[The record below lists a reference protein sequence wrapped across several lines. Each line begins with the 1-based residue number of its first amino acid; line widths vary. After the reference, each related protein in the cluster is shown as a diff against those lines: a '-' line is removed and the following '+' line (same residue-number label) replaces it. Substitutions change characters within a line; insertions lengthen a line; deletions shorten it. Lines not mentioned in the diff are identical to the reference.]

1 MHKKK
6 LQLTILAV
14 FAAISTLFVSACA
27 MRSPAD
33 QVNESL
39 QTSHYTVKTVQYGKM
54 PRQSMDVYR
63 PNIDQ
68 GKPAVVF
75 IYGGA
80 WRSGS
85 KKDYKF
91 LGHALTQLGHA
102 VIIPD
107 YQLYP
112 VVSFPVFIEDVAK
125 AIHQVELRADNLL
138 GRNLEE
144 VVLMGHSAGGHTAAM
159 LYTDKGYFNRNRV
172 RADVVGMIG
181 LAGPYDLTLEYT
193 EIVGVF
199 DGAGKRS
206 QPIDYIK
213 PGLAPALLLS
223 GANDKRVLPYH
234 SKTFSEELAINGVDV
249 RTRYYPNT
257 DHIMVMGSIAQ
268 PLRHVNNSYK
278 DIAAFLKMVSERDE
292 AVPVTD
298 DLLEQ
303 TNSNDLRQ
311 VL

>member
-1 MHKKK
+1 MHKKN

-14 FAAISTLFVSACA
+14 LTAISSLFISSCA

-39 QTSHYTVKTVQYGKM
+39 QTNHYTVQTVQYGKK

-75 IYGGA
+75 VYGGA
-80 WRSGS
+80 WRSGN

-112 VVSFPVFIEDVAK
+112 EVSFPVFIEDVAK
-125 AIHQVELRADNLL
+125 AVHQVELRANNLL

-144 VVLMGHSAGGHTAAM
+144 IVLMGHSAGGHTAAM
-159 LYTDKGYFNRNRV
+159 LYTDKSYFNRYRV

-234 SKTFSEELAINGVDV
+234 SKTFSEELAVNGIDV

-257 DHIMVMGSIAQ
+257 NHIMIMGAIAQ
-268 PLRHVNNSYK
+268 PLRHINNSYK
-278 DIAAFLKMVSERDE
+278 DIAAFLKMISERDE
-292 AVPVTD
+292 VVPY
-298 DLLEQ
+298 Q
-303 TNSNDLRQ
+303 PK
-311 VL
+311 

>member
-39 QTSHYTVKTVQYGKM
+39 QTSHYTVQTVQYGKK

-144 VVLMGHSAGGHTAAM
+144 IVLMGHSAGGHTAAM

-257 DHIMVMGSIAQ
+257 DHIMIMGSIAQ
-268 PLRHVNNSYK
+268 PLRHVNDSYK

-298 DLLEQ
+298 DF
-303 TNSNDLRQ
+303 
-311 VL
+311 

>member
-1 MHKKK
+1 MHKKR
-6 LQLTILAV
+6 LQVTFLAV
-14 FAAISTLFVSACA
+14 FAAISTLFISAC
-27 MRSPAD
+27 SINPAE
-33 QVNESL
+33 QINGMLVNE
-39 QTSHYTVKTVQYGKM
+39 HFTVKTVKYGKL

-63 PNIDQ
+63 PKVDQ
-68 GKPAVVF
+68 GKPTVVF
-75 IYGGA
+75 VYGGA
-80 WRSGS
+80 WRSGT
-85 KKDYKF
+85 KQDFKF
-91 LGHALTQLGHA
+91 IGHALTQLGHA

-112 VVSFPVFIEDVAK
+112 AVKFPVFIEDVAK
-125 AIHQVELRADNLL
+125 AVKQVELRSDSLL
-138 GRNLEE
+138 GRNLDEI
-144 VVLMGHSAGGHTAAM
+144 VLMGHSAGGHTAAM
-159 LYTDKGYFNRNRV
+159 LYTDRGYFNRNRV
-172 RADVVGMIG
+172 KANVVGMIG

-193 EIVGVF
+193 EVVGVF

-257 DHIMVMGSIAQ
+257 NHIMVLGSIAQ

-278 DIAAFLKMVSERDE
+278 DIAAFLEMVSNAR
-292 AVPVTD
+292 
-298 DLLEQ
+298 
-303 TNSNDLRQ
+303 R
-311 VL
+311 

>member
-1 MHKKK
+1 MHKKNIR
-6 LQLTILAV
+6 LTLLAAV
-14 FAAISTLFVSACA
+14 VVISTLFITAC
-27 MRSPAD
+27 SINPAD
-33 QVNESL
+33 QINGMLVND
-39 QTSHYTVKTVQYGKM
+39 HFTVKTVKYGKKD
-54 PRQSMDVYR
+54 RQSMDVYR
-63 PNIDQ
+63 PKVDQ
-68 GKPAVVF
+68 GKPTVVF
-75 IYGGA
+75 VYGGA
-80 WRSGS
+80 WRSGT
-85 KKDYKF
+85 KKDF
-91 LGHALTQLGHA
+91 RFIGHALTQLGHA

-125 AIHQVELRADNLL
+125 AVKQVELRSSNLL
-138 GRNLEE
+138 GRNLDEI
-144 VVLMGHSAGGHTAAM
+144 VVMGHSAGGHTAAM
-159 LYTDKGYFNRNRV
+159 LYTDKGYFKRNRV
-172 RADVVGMIG
+172 KADVVGMIG

-257 DHIMVMGSIAQ
+257 NHIMVLGSIAQ
-268 PLRHVNNSYK
+268 PLRHINNSYR
-278 DIAAFLKMVSERDE
+278 DIAAFLEMISDRGQT
-292 AVPVTD
+292 VPTTEIFY
-298 DLLEQ
+298 EQ
-303 TNSNDLRQ
+303 
-311 VL
+311 

>member
-1 MHKKK
+1 MRNKS
-6 LQLTILAV
+6 LPIIFLALLATISV
-14 FAAISTLFVSACA
+14 FFITAC
-27 MRSPAD
+27 SVNPAD
-33 QVNESL
+33 QINNSL
-39 QTSHYTVKTVQYGKM
+39 QTSHYTVQTLQYGKK

-63 PNIDQ
+63 PRVDQ

-75 IYGGA
+75 VYGGA
-80 WRSGS
+80 WRSGT

-91 LGHALTQLGHA
+91 IGHALTQLGHA

-125 AIHQVELRADNLL
+125 AIKQVELRADNLL

-159 LYTDKGYFNRNRV
+159 LYTDKSYFKRNRV
-172 RADVVGMIG
+172 FADVVGMIG

-213 PGLAPALLLS
+213 PGLAPALLIS

-257 DHIMVMGSIAQ
+257 DHVMVIGSIAQ
-268 PLRHVNNSYK
+268 PLRHVNNSFK
-278 DIAAFLKMVSERDE
+278 DIAAFLQMVSERDE
-292 AVPVTD
+292 TVPS
-298 DLLEQ
+298 
-303 TNSNDLRQ
+303 TNN
-311 VL
+311 

>member
-39 QTSHYTVKTVQYGKM
+39 QTSHYTVQTVQYGKK

-144 VVLMGHSAGGHTAAM
+144 IVLMGHSAGGHTAAM

-298 DLLEQ
+298 DF
-303 TNSNDLRQ
+303 
-311 VL
+311 

>member
-1 MHKKK
+1 MHKKR
-6 LQLTILAV
+6 LQVTFLAV
-14 FAAISTLFVSACA
+14 FAAISTLFISAC
-27 MRSPAD
+27 SINPAE
-33 QVNESL
+33 QINGMLVNE
-39 QTSHYTVKTVQYGKM
+39 HFTVKTVKYGKL

-63 PNIDQ
+63 PKVDQ
-68 GKPAVVF
+68 GKPTVVF
-75 IYGGA
+75 VYGGA
-80 WRSGS
+80 WRSGT
-85 KKDYKF
+85 KQDFKF
-91 LGHALTQLGHA
+91 IGHALTQLGHA

-112 VVSFPVFIEDVAK
+112 AVKFPVFIEDVAK
-125 AIHQVELRADNLL
+125 AVKQVELRSDSLL
-138 GRNLEE
+138 GRNLDEII
-144 VVLMGHSAGGHTAAM
+144 LMGHSAGGHTAAM
-159 LYTDKGYFNRNRV
+159 LYTDRGYFNRNRV
-172 RADVVGMIG
+172 KANVVGMIG

-193 EIVGVF
+193 EVVGVF

-257 DHIMVMGSIAQ
+257 NHIMVLGSIAQ

-278 DIAAFLKMVSERDE
+278 DIAAFLEMVSNAR
-292 AVPVTD
+292 
-298 DLLEQ
+298 
-303 TNSNDLRQ
+303 R
-311 VL
+311 

>member
-1 MHKKK
+1 MHTKGIR
-6 LQLTILAV
+6 LSLLA
-14 FAAISTLFVSACA
+14 ALLALSTLFITAC
-27 MRSPAD
+27 SINPAD
-33 QVNESL
+33 QINGSL
-39 QTSHYTVKTVQYGKM
+39 QTNHYTVKTVQYGKS
-54 PRQSMDVYR
+54 PRQAMDVYR
-63 PNIDQ
+63 PNVDQ
-68 GKPAVVF
+68 GKPTVVF
-75 IYGGA
+75 VYGGA
-80 WRSGS
+80 WRSGT

-91 LGHALTQLGHA
+91 IGHALTQLGHA

-125 AIHQVELRADNLL
+125 AVKQAELRSENLF
-138 GRNLEE
+138 GRNMDKI
-144 VVLMGHSAGGHTAAM
+144 VLMGHSAGGHTASL
-159 LYTDKGYFNRNRV
+159 LYTDTGYFKRNRV
-172 RADVVGMIG
+172 SADVVGMIG

-257 DHIMVMGSIAQ
+257 NHIMVLGSIAQ
-268 PLRHVNNSYK
+268 PLRHINKSYS
-278 DIAAFLKMVSERDE
+278 DIAAFLKMISEQDQS
-292 AVPVTD
+292 VP
-298 DLLEQ
+298 Q
-303 TNSNDLRQ
+303 TEDF
-311 VL
+311 